1 MKNYQERNPSHV
13 FIKANELAPKTYL
26 TDDAV
31 AYLTN
36 IKSDGKSF
44 TNDYSIYQI
53 DPDYIEAVFAEHDGE
68 RPPMDKDFVW
78 KMGHIGDD
86 GVRDW
91 KPEYLKTRMRKVV
104 DVKTNEGRKG
114 MSMLFTNDLFDILN
128 THTFLNE
135 DGEDIYEDIVCNF
148 IMIEKVRGEDDEPSL
163 RRAFTSLS
171 VGNIIVNNNTGKAKV
186 VANWG
191 FNDIEINQ
199 SSKYSS

>member
-26 TDDAV
+26 NTDAAV

-36 IKSDGKSF
+36 IKSDGESF

-53 DPDYIEAVFAEHDGE
+53 DPDYIDAVYSEHDGE

-78 KMGHIGDD
+78 KMGNIDDD

-104 DVKTNEGRKG
+104 DVKTNEGRKATRG
-114 MSMLFTNDLFDILN
+114 SAISYMLFTNDLFDILN

-135 DGEDIYEDIVCNF
+135 DGEDIYEDIICNF
-148 IMIEKVRGEDDEPSL
+148 IMVEKVRGEDDKPSL

-171 VGNIIVNNNTGKAKV
+171 VGNIIVNNKTGKAKV

-191 FNDIEINQ
+191 FNDIEIN
-199 SSKYSS
+199 